1 MSNDI
6 RDIIQRLAT
15 VEGKLTP
22 GQQKVPQL
30 PALFKPRHIRA
41 LGSKTDPAHPM
52 DGYMV
57 GDSIE
62 PRRTALEEAMAEIEE
77 DMLSKVKRDL
87 TTYLDR
93 LEKKVSISRD
103 LKDKAKDA
111 VERGQAEEEID
122 EFAPVGG
129 DDREPDEEEILRQL
143 AAQWW
148 NGTEQQMAKAQNTLA
163 AMGWE
168 IGQDE
173 SGDDDAGVFVIR
185 AGDENGNSYMAFPH
199 SELDLNEEQGND
211 FNTYTT
217 NAQGQRLQQS
227 PNLMGVQQT
236 KNLDTGD
243 TTTDYNQGPMSASQ
257 TKNAAGATTAKAQSV
272 DLGVAKFGTKQ
283 QQPNYAAGQLAS
295 PTVAKV
301 SVPAGDATVTQKSYA
316 GPMLGG
322 ASGPGVGNNVI
333 TKAAQVVP
341 NANPA
346 KNAVDPAA
354 AADATATANQLSQA
368 AAPALNKQPGLQE
381 RSRPVETFEMADG
394 SCLECYGDDEQGY
407 ELRRQGNSLPSRFKT
422 RKHAKMAVDLF
433 RARRK
438 QNQDLSQ
445 DYIEEK

>member
-1 MSNDI
+1 
-6 RDIIQRLAT
+6 
-15 VEGKLTP
+15 
-22 GQQKVPQL
+22 
-30 PALFKPRHIRA
+30 
-41 LGSKTDPAHPM
+41 
-52 DGYMV
+52 
-57 GDSIE
+57 
-62 PRRTALEEAMAEIEE
+62 
-77 DMLSKVKRDL
+77 
-87 TTYLDR
+87 
-93 LEKKVSISRD
+93 
-103 LKDKAKDA
+103 
-111 VERGQAEEEID
+111 
-122 EFAPVGG
+122 
-129 DDREPDEEEILRQL
+129 
-143 AAQWW
+143 
-148 NGTEQQMAKAQNTLA
+148 MAKAQNTLA

-346 KNAVDPAA
+346 KSAVDPAA

-368 AAPALNKQPGLQE
+368 AAPALNKQQAYKKDRVQWKHSKWLMAHAWNAMAMMNKAMNCAGKATAC
-381 RSRPVETFEMADG
+381 PVV
-394 SCLECYGDDEQGY
+394 S
-407 ELRRQGNSLPSRFKT
+407 
-422 RKHAKMAVDLF
+422 KHASMPKWLWTCSVLDEN
-433 RARRK
+433 K
-438 QNQDLSQ
+438 IKTSVK
-445 DYIEEK
+445 IT

>member
-1 MSNDI
+1 
-6 RDIIQRLAT
+6 
-15 VEGKLTP
+15 
-22 GQQKVPQL
+22 
-30 PALFKPRHIRA
+30 
-41 LGSKTDPAHPM
+41 
-52 DGYMV
+52 
-57 GDSIE
+57 
-62 PRRTALEEAMAEIEE
+62 
-77 DMLSKVKRDL
+77 
-87 TTYLDR
+87 
-93 LEKKVSISRD
+93 
-103 LKDKAKDA
+103 
-111 VERGQAEEEID
+111 
-122 EFAPVGG
+122 
-129 DDREPDEEEILRQL
+129 
-143 AAQWW
+143 
-148 NGTEQQMAKAQNTLA
+148 
-163 AMGWE
+163 
-168 IGQDE
+168 
-173 SGDDDAGVFVIR
+173 
-185 AGDENGNSYMAFPH
+185 
-199 SELDLNEEQGND
+199 
-211 FNTYTT
+211 
-217 NAQGQRLQQS
+217 
-227 PNLMGVQQT
+227 MGVQQT

-301 SVPAGDATVTQKSYA
+301 SVPAGNATVTQKSYA

-333 TKAAQVVP
+333 TKAARVVP

-346 KNAVDPAA
+346 KSAVDPAA